1 MPLNTDMNTWL
12 NAPEKWQ
19 DNEGTLTVT
28 TLHNTDFWQVTHY
41 GFRPDSGHAYLQKVT
56 GDFDY
61 TLTFSGQYRDLY
73 DQAGL
78 MLRVSDTLWLKAG
91 IEYLEGV
98 HQLSVVVTRDFSDWS
113 VSPIRGPLES
123 TTLKLSRRKE
133 AITIEGGVNGGPL
146 HLMRLLYFPEV
157 EEVQIGPMCCSPK
170 GQGFEVEFRD
180 MQLNKTPEQ

>member
-1 MPLNTDMNTWL
+1 MPTWL
-12 NAPEKWQ
+12 NAPLHWQ
-19 DNEGTLTVT
+19 ETSDTLTIQ
-28 TLHNTDFWQVTHY
+28 TLPDTDFWQVTHY
-41 GFRPDSGHAYLQKVT
+41 GFQRDSGHAYLQTVQ

-61 TLTFSGQYRDLY
+61 TLTFTGQYRDLY

-78 MLRVSDTLWLKAG
+78 MLRVNENLWLKAG

-113 VSPIRGPLES
+113 VSPVPEALQS

-146 HLMRLLYFPEV
+146 QLMRMLYFPEV
-157 EEVQIGPMCCSPK
+157 PAVQIGPMCSSPT
-170 GQGFEVEFRD
+170 GQGFEVVFSGMD
-180 MQLNKTPEQ
+180 LQQV